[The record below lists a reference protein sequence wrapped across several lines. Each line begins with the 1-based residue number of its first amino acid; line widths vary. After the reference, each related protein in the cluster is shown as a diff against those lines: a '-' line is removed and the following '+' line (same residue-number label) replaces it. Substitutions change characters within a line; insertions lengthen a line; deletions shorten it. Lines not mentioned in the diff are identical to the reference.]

1 MKVEVN
7 ISLKEGVLDPEGQA
21 IDNTLR
27 NLGYSNFHNIRTGK
41 QIILNID
48 KTNENATELKFDE
61 VQYRND
67 VKILSVLASYNPQ
80 DIQKREDA
88 TKSSRKQLFK
98 KLTDVNC
105 LLFKFTFVV
114 APVYGTSPLISLPPT
129 ET

>member
-48 KTNENATELKFDE
+48 KTNENEVLNQADKMCQEL
-61 VQYRND
+61 
-67 VKILSVLASYNPQ
+67 L
-80 DIQKREDA
+80 
-88 TKSSRKQLFK
+88 
-98 KLTDVNC
+98 VNIVIENYQINII
-105 LLFKFTFVV
+105 KDK
-114 APVYGTSPLISLPPT
+114 
-129 ET
+129 